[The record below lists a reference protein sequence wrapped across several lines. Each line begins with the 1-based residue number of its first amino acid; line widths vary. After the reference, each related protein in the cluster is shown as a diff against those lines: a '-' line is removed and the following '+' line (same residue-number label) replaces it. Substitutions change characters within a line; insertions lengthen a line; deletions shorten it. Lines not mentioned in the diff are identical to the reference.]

1 MMAELVLPSVAAE
14 EEVEFLIAGL
24 EGTPIVRFSE
34 KADLNGHRA
43 SAPRGHW
50 LAFASC

>member
-1 MMAELVLPSVAAE
+1 MAELVLPSVAAGK
-14 EEVEFLIAGL
+14 EVELLIAGL

-34 KADLNGHRA
+34 KADLKRHRA
-43 SAPRGHW
+43 SAPRGHS